1 MLAHERQEMI
11 MDMLRKKKVVK
22 NTELAQ
28 LFKTSNLT
36 IRRDLDAL
44 ADKRL
49 VRRVYGG
56 AVLQQEVESVQP
68 QRLPADSSGELL
80 RSRRTAIAKAA
91 VAMVQEGDRIHLG
104 NGTTVVEI
112 ARQLRQFR
120 QLSIVTGSLTAALQL
135 INTSHDVYVL
145 GGQLHHD
152 ERNLSGNYAI
162 NMAKNFHTNI
172 TILPCGGLS
181 VEYGVM
187 SDFLPA
193 AELGRV
199 AVENADKAIIVCSS
213 KNIGRTTFHA
223 VCPVSA
229 VHVII
234 TDDGI
239 TTEQKESLEACGV
252 KVLVVSGESEESG
265 K

>member
-11 MDMLRKKKVVK
+11 IDILNQKKVVK

-44 ADKRL
+44 ADRGL

-56 AVLQQEVESVQP
+56 AVLQQEPEPIQP
-68 QRLPADSSGELL
+68 RPTADTTAEL
-80 RSRRTAIAKAA
+80 RHSRRTAIAKAA
-91 VAMVQEGDRIHLG
+91 VDMVREGDRIHLG
-104 NGTTVVEI
+104 YGTTVVEI

-120 QLSIVTGSLTAALQL
+120 QLSVVTGSLTAAFQL
-135 INTSHDVYVL
+135 INTNHDVYVL

-152 ERNLSGNYAI
+152 ERNLSGNYAT
-162 NMAKNFHTNI
+162 NMARDFHTNI
-172 TILPCGGLS
+172 AILPCGGLS
-181 VEYGVM
+181 AEYGVM

-199 AVENADKAIIVCSS
+199 AVKNADKTVLVCSS
-213 KNIGRTTFHA
+213 KNIDRTTFHT

-229 VHVII
+229 VDVII

-239 TTEQKESLEACGV
+239 TAEQKESLEKCGV
-252 KVLVVSGESEESG
+252 EILVVSGEAEEPEQ
-265 K
+265 

>member
-11 MDMLRKKKVVK
+11 VDMLRKKKLVK

-44 ADKRL
+44 VDKGL

-56 AVLQQEVESVQP
+56 AVLQKEETPVQP
-68 QRLPADSSGELL
+68 QRPAADTGGEL
-80 RSRRTAIAKAA
+80 RHSRRTAIAKAA
-91 VAMVQEGDRIHLG
+91 VSMVQEGDRVHLG
-104 NGTTVVEI
+104 YGTTVAEI
-112 ARQLRQFR
+112 ARLLRQFR

-135 INTSHDVYVL
+135 INTNHDVYVL

-152 ERNLSGNYAI
+152 ERNLSGNYAT
-162 NMAKNFHTNI
+162 NMAKDFHTNLA
-172 TILPCGGLS
+172 ILPCGGLS

-199 AVENADKAIIVCSS
+199 AVENADKAVLVCSS
-213 KNIGRTTFHA
+213 KNIGRTTFHT

-229 VHVII
+229 VDVII

-239 TTEQKESLEACGV
+239 TAEQKEALESCGV
-252 KVLVVSGESEESG
+252 KVLVVSEEAE
-265 K
+265 

>member
-1 MLAHERQEMI
+1 MLAHERQEKI
-11 MDMLRKKKVVK
+11 MEMLRQKKAVK

-28 LFKTSNLT
+28 MFKTSNLT

-44 ADKRL
+44 ADKGL

-56 AVLQQEVESVQP
+56 AVLQQEQEPVQ
-68 QRLPADSSGELL
+68 QRQAADTGGELL
-80 RSRRTAIAKAA
+80 RSRRMAIAKAA
-91 VAMVQEGDRIHLG
+91 VAMVREGDRVHLG
-104 NGTTVVEI
+104 YGTTVVEI

-145 GGQLHHD
+145 GGQIHHD
-152 ERNLSGNYAI
+152 ERNLSGSYAI
-162 NMAKNFHTNI
+162 QMAREFHTNI
-172 TILPCGGLS
+172 TIMPCGGLS

-199 AVENADKAIIVCSS
+199 AVENAEKSIIVCSS
-213 KNIGRTTFHA
+213 KNIGRTTFHS

-229 VHVII
+229 VDVII

-239 TTEQKESLEACGV
+239 SEEQKEALESCGV
-252 KVLVVSGESEESG
+252 EVLVVSGKNE
-265 K
+265 